1 MAPWIAM
8 FAALVLLF
16 SPTTAPAQDTA
27 LPAKEIAAGVFMHAG
42 RIALMSSDNDG
53 AIANIGFIIGTQ
65 AVAVIDTGGSVREGR
80 RLLAA
85 IRARTGAPIR
95 YVINTHGHPD
105 HMFGNA
111 AFVADGVQF
120 VGHHRLPQAMATR
133 GPFYLD
139 SFRRIMGDALLN
151 DVRIVPPTLLVKGSL
166 ALDLGERTVIIQAW
180 PVSVNAR
187 LSPREL
193 TAIAREACAKM
204 VDAGIPLVSQ
214 SVLLRGV
221 NDSAATLEALMRAF
235 VECRIKP
242 YYLHHGDLAPGTAH
256 LRTTI
261 AQGKA
266 LMRAL
271 RGRVSGLCQPDYVLD
286 IPGGFGKAPI
296 GPEYLS
302 GDMDAA
308 HDASAESG
316 YRVTDYCGDVHR
328 YPPEA

>member
-1 MAPWIAM
+1 MRSCTLMVAAVIVIASP
-8 FAALVLLF
+8 AL
-16 SPTTAPAQDTA
+16 AHAQELA
-27 LPAKEIAAGVFMHAG
+27 LPVQEIAAGVFVHEG
-42 RIALMSSDNDG
+42 RIALASSDNDG

-120 VGHHRLPQAMATR
+120 VGHHRLPKAMATR

-180 PVSVNAR
+180 PVAHSDNDVTVFDQDSKTLFAGDLVFIRHIPVLDGSIKNWLGILDDLAALPAR
-187 LSPREL
+187 RVVP
-193 TAIAREACAKM
+193 
-204 VDAGIPLVSQ
+204 GHGP
-214 SVLLRGV
+214 V
-221 NDSAATLEALMRAF
+221 NDWPGALADERRYLGTLATDIRRDVVGGRPIRQAAEQAAASERQRWQLFEDYNIRNA
-235 VECRIKP
+235 
-242 YYLHHGDLAPGTAH
+242 TA
-256 LRTTI
+256 
-261 AQGKA
+261 AYSQ
-266 LMRAL
+266 
-271 RGRVSGLCQPDYVLD
+271 
-286 IPGGFGKAPI
+286 F
-296 GPEYLS
+296 EW
-302 GDMDAA
+302 
-308 HDASAESG
+308 E
-316 YRVTDYCGDVHR
+316 
-328 YPPEA
+328 

>member
-1 MAPWIAM
+1 MRSCTLMVAAVIVIVIASP
-8 FAALVLLF
+8 AL
-16 SPTTAPAQDTA
+16 AHAQERA
-27 LPAKEIAAGVFMHAG
+27 LPVQEIAAGVFVHEG
-42 RIALMSSDNDG
+42 RIALASSDNDG

-151 DVRIVPPTLLVKGSL
+151 DVRIVPPTLLVNGSL

-180 PVSVNAR
+180 PVAHS
-187 LSPREL
+187 
-193 TAIAREACAKM
+193 
-204 VDAGIPLVSQ
+204 D
-214 SVLLRGV
+214 
-221 NDSAATLEALMRAF
+221 NDVTVFDQDSKTLFA
-235 VECRIKP
+235 
-242 YYLHHGDLAPGTAH
+242 GDLVFIRHIP
-256 LRTTI
+256 
-261 AQGKA
+261 
-266 LMRAL
+266 
-271 RGRVSGLCQPDYVLD
+271 VLD
-286 IPGGFGKAPI
+286 GSIKNWLGILDDLAALPARRVVPGHGPVSDWPGALADERRYLGTLATDIRRDVVGGRPI
-296 GPEYLS
+296 RQ
-302 GDMDAA
+302 AA
-308 HDASAESG
+308 EQAAASE
-316 YRVTDYCGDVHR
+316 RQRWQLFEDYNIR
-328 YPPEA
+328 NATAAYSQFEWE

>member
-1 MAPWIAM
+1 MRSCTLMVAAVIVIASP
-8 FAALVLLF
+8 AL
-16 SPTTAPAQDTA
+16 AHAQERA
-27 LPAKEIAAGVFMHAG
+27 LPVQEIAAGVFVHEG
-42 RIALMSSDNDG
+42 RIALASSDNDG

-151 DVRIVPPTLLVKGSL
+151 DVRIVPPTLLVNGSL

-180 PVSVNAR
+180 PVAHSDNDVTVFDQDSKTLFAGDLVFIRHIPVLDGSIKNWLGILDDLAALPAR
-187 LSPREL
+187 RVVP
-193 TAIAREACAKM
+193 
-204 VDAGIPLVSQ
+204 GHGP
-214 SVLLRGV
+214 V
-221 NDSAATLEALMRAF
+221 NDWPGALADERRYLGTLATDIRRDVVGGRPIRQAAEQAAASERQRWQLFEDYNIRNA
-235 VECRIKP
+235 
-242 YYLHHGDLAPGTAH
+242 TA
-256 LRTTI
+256 
-261 AQGKA
+261 AYSQ
-266 LMRAL
+266 
-271 RGRVSGLCQPDYVLD
+271 
-286 IPGGFGKAPI
+286 F
-296 GPEYLS
+296 EW
-302 GDMDAA
+302 
-308 HDASAESG
+308 E
-316 YRVTDYCGDVHR
+316 
-328 YPPEA
+328 

>member
-1 MAPWIAM
+1 MRPCTLMVAAVIVIVIASP
-8 FAALVLLF
+8 AL
-16 SPTTAPAQDTA
+16 AHAQERA
-27 LPAKEIAAGVFMHAG
+27 LPVQEIAAGVFVHEG
-42 RIALMSSDNDG
+42 RIALASSDNDG

-151 DVRIVPPTLLVKGSL
+151 DVRIVPPTLLVNGSL

-180 PVSVNAR
+180 PVAHS
-187 LSPREL
+187 
-193 TAIAREACAKM
+193 
-204 VDAGIPLVSQ
+204 D
-214 SVLLRGV
+214 
-221 NDSAATLEALMRAF
+221 NDVTVFDQNSKTLFA
-235 VECRIKP
+235 
-242 YYLHHGDLAPGTAH
+242 GDLVFIRHIP
-256 LRTTI
+256 
-261 AQGKA
+261 
-266 LMRAL
+266 
-271 RGRVSGLCQPDYVLD
+271 VLD
-286 IPGGFGKAPI
+286 GSIKNWLGILDDLAALPARRVVPGHGPVSDWPGALADERRYLGTLATDIRRDVVGGRPI
-296 GPEYLS
+296 RQ
-302 GDMDAA
+302 AA
-308 HDASAESG
+308 EQAAASE
-316 YRVTDYCGDVHR
+316 RQRWQLFEDYNIR
-328 YPPEA
+328 NATAAYSQFEWE

>member
-1 MAPWIAM
+1 MRSCTLMVAAVIVIVIASP
-8 FAALVLLF
+8 AL
-16 SPTTAPAQDTA
+16 AHAQERA
-27 LPAKEIAAGVFMHAG
+27 LPVQEIAAGVFVHEG
-42 RIALMSSDNDG
+42 RIALASSDNDG

-180 PVSVNAR
+180 PVAHS
-187 LSPREL
+187 
-193 TAIAREACAKM
+193 
-204 VDAGIPLVSQ
+204 D
-214 SVLLRGV
+214 
-221 NDSAATLEALMRAF
+221 NDVTVFDQDSKTLFA
-235 VECRIKP
+235 
-242 YYLHHGDLAPGTAH
+242 GDLVFIRHIP
-256 LRTTI
+256 
-261 AQGKA
+261 
-266 LMRAL
+266 
-271 RGRVSGLCQPDYVLD
+271 VLD
-286 IPGGFGKAPI
+286 GSIKNWLGILDDLAALPARRVVPGHGPVSDWPGGLADERRYLGTLATDIRRDVVGGRPI
-296 GPEYLS
+296 RQ
-302 GDMDAA
+302 AA
-308 HDASAESG
+308 EQAAASE
-316 YRVTDYCGDVHR
+316 RQRWQLFEDYNIR
-328 YPPEA
+328 NATAAYSQFEWE

>member
-1 MAPWIAM
+1 MVAAVIVIVIASP
-8 FAALVLLF
+8 AL
-16 SPTTAPAQDTA
+16 AHAQERA
-27 LPAKEIAAGVFMHAG
+27 LPVQEIAAGVFVHEG
-42 RIALMSSDNDG
+42 RIALASSDNDG

-151 DVRIVPPTLLVKGSL
+151 DVRIVPPTLLVNGSL

-180 PVSVNAR
+180 PVAHS
-187 LSPREL
+187 
-193 TAIAREACAKM
+193 
-204 VDAGIPLVSQ
+204 D
-214 SVLLRGV
+214 
-221 NDSAATLEALMRAF
+221 NDVTVFDQDSKTLFA
-235 VECRIKP
+235 
-242 YYLHHGDLAPGTAH
+242 GDLVFIRHIP
-256 LRTTI
+256 
-261 AQGKA
+261 
-266 LMRAL
+266 
-271 RGRVSGLCQPDYVLD
+271 VLD
-286 IPGGFGKAPI
+286 GSIKNWLGILDDLAALPARRVVPGHGPVSDWPGALADERRYLGTLATDIRRDVVGGRPI
-296 GPEYLS
+296 RQ
-302 GDMDAA
+302 AA
-308 HDASAESG
+308 EQAAASE
-316 YRVTDYCGDVHR
+316 RQRWQLFEDYNIR
-328 YPPEA
+328 NATAAYSQFEWE

>member
-1 MAPWIAM
+1 MRSCTLMVAAVIVIASP
-8 FAALVLLF
+8 AL
-16 SPTTAPAQDTA
+16 AHAQELA
-27 LPAKEIAAGVFMHAG
+27 LPVQEIAAGVFVHEG
-42 RIALMSSDNDG
+42 RIALASSDNDG

-151 DVRIVPPTLLVKGSL
+151 DVRIVPPTLLVNGSL

-180 PVSVNAR
+180 PVAHSDNDVTVFDQDSKTLFAGDLVFIRHIPVLDGSIKNWLGILDDLAALPAR
-187 LSPREL
+187 RVVP
-193 TAIAREACAKM
+193 
-204 VDAGIPLVSQ
+204 GHGP
-214 SVLLRGV
+214 V
-221 NDSAATLEALMRAF
+221 NDWPGALADERRYLGTLATDIRRDVVGGRPIRQAAEQAAASERQRWQLFEDYNIRNA
-235 VECRIKP
+235 
-242 YYLHHGDLAPGTAH
+242 TA
-256 LRTTI
+256 
-261 AQGKA
+261 AYSQ
-266 LMRAL
+266 
-271 RGRVSGLCQPDYVLD
+271 
-286 IPGGFGKAPI
+286 F
-296 GPEYLS
+296 EW
-302 GDMDAA
+302 
-308 HDASAESG
+308 E
-316 YRVTDYCGDVHR
+316 
-328 YPPEA
+328 

>member
-1 MAPWIAM
+1 MRSCTLMVAAVIVIASP
-8 FAALVLLF
+8 AL
-16 SPTTAPAQDTA
+16 AHAQELA
-27 LPAKEIAAGVFMHAG
+27 LPVQEIAAGVFVHEG
-42 RIALMSSDNDG
+42 RIALASSDNDG

-151 DVRIVPPTLLVKGSL
+151 EVRIVPPTLLVKGSL

-180 PVSVNAR
+180 PVAHSDNDVTVFDQDSKTLFAGDLVFIRHIPVLDGSIKNWLGILDDLAALPAR
-187 LSPREL
+187 RVVP
-193 TAIAREACAKM
+193 
-204 VDAGIPLVSQ
+204 GHGP
-214 SVLLRGV
+214 V
-221 NDSAATLEALMRAF
+221 NDWPGALADERRYLGTLATDIRRDVVGGRPIRQAAEQAAASERQRWQLFEDYNIRNA
-235 VECRIKP
+235 
-242 YYLHHGDLAPGTAH
+242 TA
-256 LRTTI
+256 
-261 AQGKA
+261 AYSQ
-266 LMRAL
+266 
-271 RGRVSGLCQPDYVLD
+271 
-286 IPGGFGKAPI
+286 F
-296 GPEYLS
+296 EW
-302 GDMDAA
+302 
-308 HDASAESG
+308 E
-316 YRVTDYCGDVHR
+316 
-328 YPPEA
+328 